1 MNWPKA
7 LQGANLSE
15 SPVFSSEII
24 NFSMDKKKKKKPQ
37 DFNLLKVTEV
47 NGRTWSLLDFLTFY
61 NHKTPKSK

>member
-24 NFSMDKKKKKKPQ
+24 NFSMDKKKEEETSR
-37 DFNLLKVTEV
+37 F
-47 NGRTWSLLDFLTFY
+47 
-61 NHKTPKSK
+61 